1 MDEQPDYINDWDS
14 HIDYT
19 EAPLILNPYMGLDEE
34 EFERLYQNHQCG
46 NSEIGCDICIAYDKY
61 LREDKDLV

>member
-1 MDEQPDYINDWDS
+1 
-14 HIDYT
+14 
-19 EAPLILNPYMGLDEE
+19 MGLDEE